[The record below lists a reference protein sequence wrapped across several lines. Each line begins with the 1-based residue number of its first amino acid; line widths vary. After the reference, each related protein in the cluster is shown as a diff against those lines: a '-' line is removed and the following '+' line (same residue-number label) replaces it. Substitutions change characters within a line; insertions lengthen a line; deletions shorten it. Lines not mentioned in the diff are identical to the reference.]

1 MDWVYSSFSYKQAD
15 GRGVC
20 QGGQALDVVWI
31 AFIGG
36 AVSFAHCLGM
46 CGGFALHLAAGQSK
60 VGTLARQLLWHFG
73 RITTYVFLGALAG
86 FLGNRVSLAQWP
98 WVRDVPGYL
107 AGTVMIVMGLALLGL
122 LPWGGTGA
130 RNAEEGVFASVFRH
144 FFGAPSPLSAL
155 GLGLYPLT
163 SALAGAFAALTLIF
177 AASVKLFMEFGINL
191 YTVNY
196 ISMRHRITPDAM
208 LGRVTATMRGI
219 GVSAAPVG
227 AMAGG
232 VIAEHI
238 GIAPTMLL
246 VSAANI
252 LLWLA
257 AIRYMPSEPGAK

>member
-1 MDWVYSSFSYKQAD
+1 M
-15 GRGVC
+15 
-20 QGGQALDVVWI
+20 DVVWI

-107 AGTVMIVMGLALLGL
+107 AGTVMVAMGLALLGL
-122 LPWGGTGA
+122 LPWSRTSA

-155 GLGLYPLT
+155 GLGLANGFLPCPITLAFL
-163 SALAGAFAALTLIF
+163 ALAAQSG
-177 AASVKLFMEFGINL
+177 SVL
-191 YTVNY
+191 
-196 ISMRHRITPDAM
+196 
-208 LGRVTATMRGI
+208 LGMATMAAM
-219 GVSAAPVG
+219 GVGTVWSLLILGMGGHMFKTHLRRWG
-227 AMAGG
+227 A
-232 VIAEHI
+232 VVI
-238 GIAPTMLL
+238 GIALVLL
-246 VSAANI
+246 GSWTVLRKTGVLPKVGAPHPPAVESQERSTGTSCSPPAEQIAASI
-252 LLWLA
+252 EGPL
-257 AIRYMPSEPGAK
+257 IPR